1 MKKIITSLFIAIFV
15 AQFFISGIDGINQES
30 QTITSEHD
38 QVMKFTSRQ
47 STGMNGTV
55 ADCNFTNIADG
66 MGGPAW
72 QNGSTYQ
79 IGDIV
84 EWPVHSGQFYQTTLN
99 TTSSPE
105 DGTDHWI
112 GPCTCSEI
120 SEASNTVWDSSLN
133 YSPWQIVE
141 HNGSIWIAQDAGAP
155 SGEEPGTE
163 APQSSGMSGNSYS
176 YWAPC
181 SDNTLCSSFN
191 GQGGSVWQSTQSY
204 AVNDTVEWPAN
215 SGQFWQSTTSGPTS
229 EPDVNGKWI
238 GPCSCKDI
246 WVANSTNAV
255 WDSNTVYDSGMIVEF
270 PVNSGDIWIAISP
283 STTAGV
289 DPTYPWADG
298 NEWQLCSSNNPT
310 SGGPCGTDVVGV
322 WISGTN
328 VSSGEVYEYPANS
341 GILYVVN
348 PGGPFSNVGAPDQ
361 DMDVWSPCETSPPS
375 TTPCAGLTVVGIWS
389 STSIPVVGDV
399 YEYPANSG
407 NFYEIIFDH
416 DGNISSP
423 TGNGNEEFWLPIDC
437 PCDETWIANGQP
449 VWDSTI
455 LNYSG
460 NYVVEWPA
468 GSGIL
473 YISESGG
480 ITGAGEPGIDTHWI
494 PCDGNPPLNGAPCN
508 GSESSGVWNS
518 TTVVEIEEV
527 YEYPANSGSYYEVI
541 QHDPNGL
548 ITTAPGEDQDYEFW
562 SPISCT
568 CEEKWVANGEPVW
581 DATVDYPG
589 NYVVAWPYG
598 SNNLYVPLEPTGVM
612 NGAEPGIDP
621 HWIHCVD
628 EDTTVESDEPED
640 GGLFGLPSIGVLGT
654 IIAITMSVFV
664 FGRDQ
669 RIH

>member
-1 MKKIITSLFIAIFV
+1 
-15 AQFFISGIDGINQES
+15 
-30 QTITSEHD
+30 
-38 QVMKFTSRQ
+38 
-47 STGMNGTV
+47 
-55 ADCNFTNIADG
+55 
-66 MGGPAW
+66 
-72 QNGSTYQ
+72 
-79 IGDIV
+79 
-84 EWPVHSGQFYQTTLN
+84 
-99 TTSSPE
+99 
-105 DGTDHWI
+105 
-112 GPCTCSEI
+112 
-120 SEASNTVWDSSLN
+120 
-133 YSPWQIVE
+133 
-141 HNGSIWIAQDAGAP
+141 
-155 SGEEPGTE
+155 
-163 APQSSGMSGNSYS
+163 
-176 YWAPC
+176 
-181 SDNTLCSSFN
+181 
-191 GQGGSVWQSTQSY
+191 
-204 AVNDTVEWPAN
+204 
-215 SGQFWQSTTSGPTS
+215 
-229 EPDVNGKWI
+229 
-238 GPCSCKDI
+238 
-246 WVANSTNAV
+246 
-255 WDSNTVYDSGMIVEF
+255 
-270 PVNSGDIWIAISP
+270 
-283 STTAGV
+283 
-289 DPTYPWADG
+289 
-298 NEWQLCSSNNPT
+298 
-310 SGGPCGTDVVGV
+310 
-322 WISGTN
+322 
-328 VSSGEVYEYPANS
+328 
-341 GILYVVN
+341 
-348 PGGPFSNVGAPDQ
+348 
-361 DMDVWSPCETSPPS
+361 MDVWSPCETSPPS
-375 TTPCAGLTVVGIWS
+375 TTPCAGLAVVGIWS

-468 GSGIL
+468 GSGIM

-568 CEEKWVANGEPVW
+568 CEEKWIANGEPVWDATVDYPGNYVVAWPYGSNNLYVPLEPTGVMNGAEPGIDPHWIHCVDENPPAVVGPCDGSESSGVWNSTTVVEIEEVYEYPANSGSYYEVIQHDPNGLITTAPGEDQDYEFWSPISCTCEEKWIANGEPVW

-628 EDTTVESDEPED
+628 EDVTVESDEPED